1 MGWCDDPASPAYNR
15 LVRLPFAKSHETMWR
30 DDHLYDLL
38 VELAFNDAPPVP
50 GKGSAIFLHVAAP
63 GYAPTQGC
71 IALKLSDL
79 RRVVA
84 TLHPGST
91 IKV

>member
-50 GKGSAIFLHVAAP
+50 GKGSAIFLHVAAH